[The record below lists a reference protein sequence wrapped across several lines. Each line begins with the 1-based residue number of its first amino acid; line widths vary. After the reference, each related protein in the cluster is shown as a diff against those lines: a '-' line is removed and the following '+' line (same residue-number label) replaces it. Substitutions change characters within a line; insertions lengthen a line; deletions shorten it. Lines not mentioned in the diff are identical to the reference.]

1 MPKHSR
7 PEKIWRWL
15 VNLWMIVTGVVV
27 VLDFFSFG
35 KYSFLLSP
43 LTILYI
49 SLLSVYVTSKEFQRW
64 FLSYQGRHPG
74 EIAVVLWTALML
86 MMLILNGWLGEKY
99 HISQEVIS
107 LYLAIISIFI
117 VSKGSKAFYRLRSS
131 R

>member
-1 MPKHSR
+1 
-7 PEKIWRWL
+7 
-15 VNLWMIVTGVVV
+15 
-27 VLDFFSFG
+27 
-35 KYSFLLSP
+35 
-43 LTILYI
+43 LTLLYI

-74 EIAVVLWTALML
+74 EIAVALWTGLIIL
-86 MMLILNGWLGEKY
+86 MLILNGWLGGKY

-107 LYLAIISIFI
+107 LYLTIISIFI

>member
-1 MPKHSR
+1 
-7 PEKIWRWL
+7 
-15 VNLWMIVTGVVV
+15 MIVISVVIIV
-27 VLDFFSFG
+27 DFFSFG

-43 LTILYI
+43 LTLLYI

-74 EIAVVLWTALML
+74 EIVVALWTGLIIL
-86 MMLILNGWLGEKY
+86 MLILNGWLGGKY

-107 LYLAIISIFI
+107 LYLTIISIFI